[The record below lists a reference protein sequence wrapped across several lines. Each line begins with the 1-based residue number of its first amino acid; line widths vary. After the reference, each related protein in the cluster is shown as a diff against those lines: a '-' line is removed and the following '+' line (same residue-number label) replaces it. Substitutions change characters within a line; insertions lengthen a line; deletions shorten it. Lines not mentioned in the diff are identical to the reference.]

1 MNYLV
6 LDTNIYI
13 NLCLKRVASVT
24 APCLISLS
32 ELLNTNQ
39 IKIVLPEIIKIEFLR
54 NIEPEFENSRIFLK
68 DVINKIELI
77 VLPHDIPYK
86 LRQKTTKNLREILS
100 KFKNITIQ
108 EQIKPILDIMEHK
121 NTVSVP
127 TTDALILKAFRR
139 VVEKQAP
146 SHNKNKRS
154 EADCLIVES
163 IISYFST
170 IDDKEKVFFI
180 TDNKLDFANPKK
192 PGEIHPHLLSSFHDL
207 GINYSPHLAKIL
219 KEQFG
224 QKIDEEDIKFEED
237 IMKKPRRQDLPLHGF
252 FDPAFGPSFNTLSG
266 IGEEA
271 P

>member
-13 NLCLKRVASVT
+13 NLCLKRAETVT

-39 IKIVLPEIIKIEFLR
+39 IKIVLPKIIKIEFLR
-54 NIEPEFENSRIFLK
+54 NIEPEFKNSKIFLRG
-68 DVINKIELI
+68 VINQIDKI
-77 VLPHDIPYK
+77 VLPHDIPDK
-86 LRQKTTKNLREILS
+86 LRQKTKNNLREILS

-146 SHNKNKRS
+146 SHNKRS

-170 IDDKEKVFFI
+170 IDDKEEVFFI
-180 TDNKLDFANPKK
+180 TDNKTDFANPEK
-192 PGEIHPHLLSSFHDL
+192 PEEVHPHLLPSFNDL
-207 GINYSPHLAKIL
+207 GINYAPYLTKIL
-219 KEQFG
+219 KKQFG

-237 IMKKPRRQDLPLHGF
+237 LMKKPRRQDLPLHGLF
-252 FDPAFGPSFNTLSG
+252 GPAFGPSFNTLSG